1 MSESLDIFVVDVVFL
16 QYLTSLGVQAFAK
29 HNALAAT
36 QPSRSAFL
44 SMYQNFL
51 HIPNR
56 ISTDSHICHAF

>member
-1 MSESLDIFVVDVVFL
+1 MSESRDIFVVDVVYL

-36 QPSRSAFL
+36 QPSRLASV
-44 SMYQNFL
+44 STYQNFL

-56 ISTDSHICHAF
+56 ISTNC